1 MEISLSV
8 FCAVVISL
16 LFSDC
21 AIMTAATHVS
31 PLSSGMSS
39 ESSEE
44 PMQLVAYGCSGSE
57 GLCWVRMSLSHIA
70 DSVTNRLHYHAARQV
85 YV

>member
-1 MEISLSV
+1 MCAANIPVISHSRTMEISLSV
-8 FCAVVISL
+8 YCAVVISL

-21 AIMTAATHVS
+21 VIMTAAIHVS
-31 PLSSGMSS
+31 PLSSGISS

-57 GLCWVRMSLSHIA
+57 GLLSVLGAQVPLSH
-70 DSVTNRLHYHAARQV
+70 
-85 YV
+85 

>member
-1 MEISLSV
+1 MRAGNIPVISHSRTMEISLSV

-31 PLSSGMSS
+31 PLSSGY
-39 ESSEE
+39 
-44 PMQLVAYGCSGSE
+44 VTTRFGN
-57 GLCWVRMSLSHIA
+57 LSRFETGTSHFA
-70 DSVTNRLHYHAARQV
+70 TSMVLSWDAHL
-85 YV
+85 